1 MSNFEQKLAKY
12 AELAVRMGINVQ
24 EGQDVVVNAPVTAAD
39 FVRKVVK
46 EAYEAGAK
54 NVHVE
59 WNDDQT
65 ARIRYDLAPMEAF
78 KEFPEWK
85 AKGME
90 ALAEKGA
97 AFLTIKSTDPDLF
110 KGVPAERIST
120 QNKTAGLAMDTFRKY
135 IQSDKVSWCV
145 TAAPSAGWA
154 KKVFPDVSEEEAEE
168 KLWEAMFEAVRI
180 NTADP
185 VQAWKD
191 HDVTLQTKA
200 KFLNEQKYKALH
212 YTAAGTDLTVELP
225 EGHIWVGGG
234 GPNTDGTHFIA
245 NMPTEEV
252 FTLPKK
258 DGVNG
263 TVRNTKPLN
272 YSGNVIDGFALT
284 FENGKVIDFQAE
296 EGYETLKHLL
306 DTDEGARYLGEVAL
320 VPHSS
325 PISQSGIL
333 FYNTLYDENASN
345 HLALGSAY
353 AFCVEGG
360 PDMSKEEQEAQGIN
374 NSITHVDFM
383 VGSGDMNID
392 GIKEDGSREP
402 VFRNGEW
409 ATND

>member
-1 MSNFEQKLAKY
+1 MSQFEQKLAKY

-24 EGQDVVVNAPVTAAD
+24 EGQDVVVNAPVTSAD
-39 FVRKVVK
+39 FVRLVVK
-46 EAYEAGAK
+46 ECYEAGAK
-54 NVHVE
+54 NVHIE
-59 WNDDQT
+59 WHDDES
-65 ARIRYDLAPMEAF
+65 ARIRYDLAPMDAF

-85 AKGME
+85 ARGLE
-90 ALAEKGA
+90 TLAENGA

-110 KGVPAERIST
+110 KGVPAERIAT
-120 QNKTAGLAMDTFRKY
+120 NNKTAGEATNTFRKFV
-135 IQSDKVSWCV
+135 QSDKVAWCV
-145 TAAPSAGWA
+145 TAAPSPGWA
-154 KKVFPDVSEEEAEE
+154 KKVFPEASEEEAQE
-168 KLWEAMFEAVRI
+168 KLWEAIFEAVRV
-180 NTADP
+180 NTEDP

-191 HDVTLQTKA
+191 HDVTLNTKA
-200 KFLNEQKYKALH
+200 TFLNEQKYKALH
-212 YTAAGTDLTVELP
+212 YTAEGTDLTIELP
-225 EGHIWVGGG
+225 EGHIWAGGG
-234 GPNTDGTHFIA
+234 SANTSGTHFIA

-252 FTLPKK
+252 FTAPKK
-258 DGVNG
+258 GGVNG

-272 YSGNVIDGFALT
+272 YSGNLIDGFSLT
-284 FENGKVIDFQAE
+284 FENGKVVDFEAE

-345 HLALGSAY
+345 HIALGSAY

-360 PDMSKEEQEAQGIN
+360 PDMSKEEQEELGIN

-383 VGSGDMNID
+383 IGSADMNID